1 MPERAMLIGVI
12 LLIIGLIIGVGIGYG
27 IWGTVP
33 AKTVTTTTTVTAAAE
48 TVTTT
53 VTTTLPA
60 TTVTTTTT
68 TTVTTTVPAVTPKKA
83 VISVLAAGDPASVTR
98 KDNVI
103 KACKRL
109 SLLFKIL
116 DIPIT
121 IEVDEEKS
129 EYFRGKWPEYEKKI
143 WAAYEAKEL
152 WDIIAV
158 GHEWIPTLAEK
169 GIIIPLDD
177 YVKKYWDFAFS
188 DIPETLWEAVKYKGH
203 IWAIPQDTEARPVY
217 IWIPAL
223 KALGWTEEEIKA
235 LPEKVKKG
243 EFTLDDMLELAKKAV
258 DMGVVKYGILH
269 RPSPGAELWQIILA
283 YGGRLWDP
291 EKGKMVLVKSA
302 TLKALQWFRKAVDM
316 GVLPS
321 DMTTW
326 SWRAIHTAV
335 VSGQTMFWFGGTW
348 HWAEWQKVPYHPE
361 LGAVPEEY
369 LWEHF
374 IFTLVPPGVKGG
386 KPVTISHP
394 FVYVI
399 TSQAD
404 DPDLAALV
412 LAMVTQPEFD
422 VAHAVGSAH
431 IPVKKS
437 SLEHPGMK
445 QAKFLS
451 AVAYMLDYTSFE
463 PMHPLWGKYKDILF
477 KAIQAVELKKMTPEE
492 ALKFIEDSIKAD
504 PELVKAVEI
513 VE

>member
-1 MPERAMLIGVI
+1 MAATEKATLIGIV
-12 LLIIGLIIGVGIGYG
+12 LLIIGLIIGIGVGYG
-27 IWGTVP
+27 VWGTAP
-33 AKTVTTTTTVTAAAE
+33 AKTVTTTATTTVTAAAE
-48 TVTTT
+48 TVTQT
-53 VTTTLPA
+53 VT
-60 TTVTTTTT
+60 VTA
-68 TTVTTTVPAVTPKKA
+68 PAVTPKKA

-103 KACKRL
+103 AACKRL
-109 SLLFKIL
+109 NELFKTL
-116 DIPIT
+116 GIPIT
-121 IEVDEEKS
+121 IEVDEAKS
-129 EYFRGKWPEYEKKI
+129 EYFRGKWSDYEKKI
-143 WAAYEAKEL
+143 YLAFEAGEL

-158 GHEWIPTLAEK
+158 GHEWIPVLADK

-223 KALGWTEEEIKA
+223 KALGWSDEEIKA

-258 DMGVVKYGILH
+258 EKGVVKYGILH
-269 RPSPGAELWQIILA
+269 RPTPGAELWQIILA
-283 YGGRLWDP
+283 YGGKLWDP
-291 EKGKMVLVKSA
+291 DKNKMVLVKSA
-302 TLKALQWFRKAVDM
+302 TLKALQWFKKAVDM
-316 GVLPS
+316 GVLPA

-326 SWRAIHTAV
+326 QWRAIHRAV
-335 VSGQTMFWFGGTW
+335 VSGEAMFWFGGTW
-348 HWAEWQKVPYHPE
+348 HWAEWQRVKYHPE

-369 LWEHF
+369 LWENF
-374 IFTLVPPGVKGG
+374 IFTLVPSGEKGG

-399 TSQAD
+399 TSQAE

-437 SLEHPGMK
+437 SLEHPAMK

-451 AVAYMLDYTSFE
+451 SVAYMLDYTSFE
-463 PMHPLWGKYKDILF
+463 PMHPLWGKYKELLY
-477 KAIQAVELKKMTPEE
+477 KAIQAVELGKMTPEE
-492 ALKFIEDSIKAD
+492 ALKFIIDSINAD
-504 PELVKAVEI
+504 PELKEAIEI
-513 VE
+513 IE